1 MSATMAE
8 AFSALTTINFIE
20 ANGPVNPSGPIG
32 RDISQPGVSGL
43 ARMRI
48 GYVGKPFKIS
58 TIGAYANASAQAAG
72 KILYA
77 QYREHNVTY
86 TDPRGIVWY
95 NLFVLDVTI
104 TDDPRIISG
113 TGLLS
118 GATHLLFA
126 EWELQSG
133 ALSY

>member
-1 MSATMAE
+1 MAE
-8 AFSALTTINFIE
+8 YAAALTTINFVE

-32 RDISQPGVSGL
+32 KDISQPGVAGL

-48 GYVGKPFKIS
+48 GYVGKPFKL
-58 TIGAYANASAQAAG
+58 TTVGAYANANALSLG
-72 KILYA
+72 KILYT

-95 NLFVLDVTI
+95 NLIVLDVTI

-113 TGLLS
+113 TGVLS
-118 GATHLLFA
+118 GMSYLLMA
-126 EWELQSG
+126 EWELQS
-133 ALSY
+133 AAVQY